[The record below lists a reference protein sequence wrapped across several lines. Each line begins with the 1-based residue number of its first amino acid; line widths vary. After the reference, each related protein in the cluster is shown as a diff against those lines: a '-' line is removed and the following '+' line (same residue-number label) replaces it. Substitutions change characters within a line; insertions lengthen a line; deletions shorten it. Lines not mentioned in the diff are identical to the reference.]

1 MINFAKSNFD
11 DMELAFTSLEEKM
24 NNVLRTGKFLYVQEK
39 DIEKLKEYG
48 IPYINDEDVKEH
60 YLPEMSK
67 LKGEELIDYLE
78 SYENLVMEKGHS
90 DPDRLVNFSAV
101 LLREYVKK
109 CGEKEVVKVFNDIPP
124 KFFTEI
130 QKEAKDIATNQ
141 ENHHLDIKA
150 FLDIVAAQ
158 LDLVNDYYY
167 EQRNKFITID
177 GVIKK
182 GVSEKKR
189 AERASTLE
197 SVSYTHLTLPTK
209 A

>member
-1 MINFAKSNFD
+1 MINFAESNFD

-24 NNVLRTGKFLYVQEK
+24 NNVLRTGKSIYVQEK

-109 CGEKEVVKVFNDIPP
+109 CGEKEVVKAFNDIPP
-124 KFFTEI
+124 KFFT
-130 QKEAKDIATNQ
+130 
-141 ENHHLDIKA
+141 
-150 FLDIVAAQ
+150 
-158 LDLVNDYYY
+158 
-167 EQRNKFITID
+167 
-177 GVIKK
+177 
-182 GVSEKKR
+182 
-189 AERASTLE
+189 
-197 SVSYTHLTLPTK
+197 
-209 A
+209 